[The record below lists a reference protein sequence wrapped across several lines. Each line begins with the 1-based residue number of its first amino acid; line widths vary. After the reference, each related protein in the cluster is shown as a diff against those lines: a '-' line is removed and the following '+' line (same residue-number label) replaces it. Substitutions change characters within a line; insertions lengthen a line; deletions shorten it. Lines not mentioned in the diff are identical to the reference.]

1 MKKKTK
7 KHIIGLHGAIVQL
20 TKKGDICVECGKPV
34 KQEMAR
40 KKKTQWNKIFKLG
53 DKINNK
59 LHLTEKDSIRM
70 VSTYRKSKQIEKE
83 GLKSLKLGMLE
94 LLSHGKRILNTRWF
108 SVWVVKK

>member
-1 MKKKTK
+1 MKSKN
-7 KHIIGLHGAIVQL
+7 IIKYYHCS
-20 TKKGDICVECGKPV
+20 KCGVAV
-34 KQEMAR
+34 KNPPFHSC

-53 DKINNK
+53 DKINSK

-83 GLKSLKLGMLE
+83 GLKNLRLGMLE

-108 SVWVVKK
+108 SLWVVKK